1 MNGVVRRAWGGFA
14 HPGGLAIASSIALA
28 GSYAIAVRRPV
39 PKWELRHTEWINGA
53 PDAIA
58 DVLYPIMQLGTL
70 AGPAIV
76 AVGIAVF
83 RRDWLLSG
91 ATMLAGLAAWFGA
104 KGVKRV
110 VERER
115 PLGFITDIIIREGDG
130 TGLGFVSG
138 HSAVAATAAVMA
150 MAALRGRWRLI
161 PPVLAFLVGIARV
174 VHGVHLTADIVG
186 GWALGVLI
194 GLGALGLVDL
204 ASPRPT
210 TMEPAS

>member
-1 MNGVVRRAWGGFA
+1 MNGGVRKGWGGFA

-39 PKWELRHTEWINGA
+39 PGWELEHTEWINGA

-76 AVGIAVF
+76 AVGIAAV

-110 VERER
+110 VERDR
-115 PLGFITDIIIREGDG
+115 PLGFIADIVIREGDG

-186 GWALGVLI
+186 GWALGILI

-204 ASPRPT
+204 VSHRSAT
-210 TMEPAS
+210 TEPAS